1 MKGKNLIKRKKN
13 GTAKGKSGAAVRA
26 ENENRTTPTKEPKG
40 WSRHLS
46 RLMPVLVI
54 GVGYALLASLLL
66 RLPQRPDYD
75 IRIGQPSPVKIVAP
89 SDLTFVDAEK
99 TRLLQKQAAERVI
112 PVFNYNPDVQRQI
125 LTTAIRTFNTAKKLA
140 NQEGLDR
147 GESVAQL
154 AEQLDLAV
162 GKNEPLLQLLL
173 SHGDNENFR
182 KTFLEELERIY
193 QEGIVESDQGIRVAR
208 NFQTK
213 GIYIVDPSG
222 DIALR
227 AAVGS
232 IRNVQDA
239 RRWVEQNIRRRFPG
253 EVGRLSAFL
262 TDWLIQPNLQ
272 LNENL
277 WVERQEAVIKQVPN
291 ALVRVQKNLK
301 LLDEGDMVPPQLT
314 VISSAGEPATID
326 TGKVLEKIVQETAP
340 VAWSQVVARTL
351 LILVPLTLWGMYVR
365 RFHRRR
371 VWKNPINLA
380 CLVGVIVVVV
390 GVGQVL
396 ALLGTSLPAQ
406 LDAIGYAVPV
416 AVAGLLISI
425 LLNANLAFFSVLV
438 VAVYL
443 GMLFDGYQFFLTGL
457 TGGLV
462 SILGVSR
469 VRRRTDLSWAGVK
482 VGLAVLVMGML
493 WLVLQAGN
501 INQVVLAPEEMG
513 RVAIWSI
520 LNGMLTI
527 MLTSLFLPWLEH
539 LMGVVTDIQLLEL
552 SQKNELLKRLE
563 MEAPGTYQHSMNVAN
578 LAESA
583 AEAIGVNGL
592 LARVG
597 ALYHDIGKLSKPAY
611 FSENQISDNDKK
623 THEKLTPSMSRLL
636 ICNHIKD
643 GVELAERENLPDFV
657 KDAIC
662 QHHGTTLLTYFYDKA
677 LRDDSKDVVQET
689 DYRYPGPKPQT
700 TEMAIIMLADSL
712 EAASRSLPL
721 GLNQGEIYQ
730 FVRKIINQKFID
742 NQFEHSNLTLSDL
755 HRLAEAFTHSLVS
768 LLHRRV
774 PYPSVPSGPETEPR
788 LMSEKGGERTREQ
801 DEMVIAPVGA
811 GAESEPG
818 KS

>member
-1 MKGKNLIKRKKN
+1 
-13 GTAKGKSGAAVRA
+13 
-26 ENENRTTPTKEPKG
+26 
-40 WSRHLS
+40 
-46 RLMPVLVI
+46 MPVLVI

-301 LLDEGDMVPPQLT
+301 LLDEGDMVPQST
-314 VISSAGEPATID
+314 R
-326 TGKVLEKIVQETAP
+326 
-340 VAWSQVVARTL
+340 ARC
-351 LILVPLTLWGMYVR
+351 WR
-365 RFHRRR
+365 
-371 VWKNPINLA
+371 
-380 CLVGVIVVVV
+380 
-390 GVGQVL
+390 
-396 ALLGTSLPAQ
+396 
-406 LDAIGYAVPV
+406 
-416 AVAGLLISI
+416 
-425 LLNANLAFFSVLV
+425 
-438 VAVYL
+438 
-443 GMLFDGYQFFLTGL
+443 
-457 TGGLV
+457 
-462 SILGVSR
+462 
-469 VRRRTDLSWAGVK
+469 
-482 VGLAVLVMGML
+482 
-493 WLVLQAGN
+493 
-501 INQVVLAPEEMG
+501 
-513 RVAIWSI
+513 
-520 LNGMLTI
+520 
-527 MLTSLFLPWLEH
+527 
-539 LMGVVTDIQLLEL
+539 
-552 SQKNELLKRLE
+552 
-563 MEAPGTYQHSMNVAN
+563 
-578 LAESA
+578 
-583 AEAIGVNGL
+583 
-592 LARVG
+592 
-597 ALYHDIGKLSKPAY
+597 KLSRR
-611 FSENQISDNDKK
+611 Q
-623 THEKLTPSMSRLL
+623 RLSP
-636 ICNHIKD
+636 
-643 GVELAERENLPDFV
+643 GARWW
-657 KDAIC
+657 
-662 QHHGTTLLTYFYDKA
+662 
-677 LRDDSKDVVQET
+677 
-689 DYRYPGPKPQT
+689 PGPC
-700 TEMAIIMLADSL
+700 
-712 EAASRSLPL
+712 
-721 GLNQGEIYQ
+721 
-730 FVRKIINQKFID
+730 
-742 NQFEHSNLTLSDL
+742 
-755 HRLAEAFTHSLVS
+755 
-768 LLHRRV
+768 
-774 PYPSVPSGPETEPR
+774 
-788 LMSEKGGERTREQ
+788 
-801 DEMVIAPVGA
+801 
-811 GAESEPG
+811 
-818 KS
+818 